1 MQYSF
6 FHWGVSQWAAFSLV
20 GLIIAFFQFRKDR
33 PGLVSTMV
41 EPVTKNLP
49 KRQLISDS
57 LDVLAV
63 LATVMG
69 VATSLGLG
77 VLQMNGGLE
86 TVFGWPD
93 NLWSKVAILG
103 AMFLCYMASSY
114 SGLDKGI
121 RLLSNL
127 NMGLC
132 LGFMGYMLFT
142 GPTVL
147 ILDNFVNG
155 LGSYLGN
162 FINMALNIP
171 PFEKSDWMN
180 RFTLFYW
187 AWVIAWSPF
196 VGTFVAR
203 ISRGRTITEYVLGV
217 LLFMMYEVLPH
228 STFLSAITMV
238 ILFVFLVTSADSASY
253 IVSQMTDHGSL
264 NPPLYKRLTWGVL
277 ISAICITLIVASGLR
292 GLQSASLVAALPFAV
307 VLFLMMGVLMWE
319 LRADRRAMLIELFHR
334 NDDTPVGAD
343 LFEADDF
350 SDLTT
355 EQRIRR
361 RMPIQRR
368 R

>member
-1 MQYSF
+1 M
-6 FHWGVSQWAAFSLV
+6 
-20 GLIIAFFQFRKDR
+20 
-33 PGLVSTMV
+33 
-41 EPVTKNLP
+41 
-49 KRQLISDS
+49 SDN
-57 LDVLAV
+57 
-63 LATVMG
+63 
-69 VATSLGLG
+69 VA
-77 VLQMNGGLE
+77 NG
-86 TVFGWPD
+86 
-93 NLWSKVAILG
+93 
-103 AMFLCYMASSY
+103 
-114 SGLDKGI
+114 
-121 RLLSNL
+121 
-127 NMGLC
+127 
-132 LGFMGYMLFT
+132 
-142 GPTVL
+142 
-147 ILDNFVNG
+147 
-155 LGSYLGN
+155 
-162 FINMALNIP
+162 
-171 PFEKSDWMN
+171 
-180 RFTLFYW
+180 
-187 AWVIAWSPF
+187 
-196 VGTFVAR
+196 
-203 ISRGRTITEYVLGV
+203 
-217 LLFMMYEVLPH
+217 LFMMYEVLPH